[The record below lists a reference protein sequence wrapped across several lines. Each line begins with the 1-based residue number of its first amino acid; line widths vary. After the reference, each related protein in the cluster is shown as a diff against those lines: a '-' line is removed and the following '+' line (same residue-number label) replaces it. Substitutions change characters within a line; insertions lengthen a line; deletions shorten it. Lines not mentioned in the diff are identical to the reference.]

1 MSIARAVLIVGVV
14 SVAGAALVAFASR
27 TPAEVRAAKPGPG
40 ATAPSLGP
48 HFTDEQIHRHA
59 AYRGPAYLGFALG
72 TVLEI
77 VLLVVLARGPFPRL
91 VDATEGLP
99 GGWVPRALLLGAALA
114 LSTWLAQLPLSF
126 VRGYSIAHAWG
137 LSTQDAG
144 GWLTDGLK
152 AAGVGAIVAAVGVL
166 AFFAAVR
173 LFPGT
178 WWLIGWAAFTAL
190 TVLFAFAWP
199 IFIAPLFNQFT
210 PVEDESIRSRVLGL
224 AREANV
230 DIDEVLVADAS
241 RRTTAENAYVA
252 GLGSTKRMVL
262 YDTLLEEAG
271 EDETAYVVA
280 HELGHEA
287 RDHVVKG
294 VVVSSVGLLAGF
306 GLLSVLASRES
317 LWEWAGASGVGDLR
331 ALPVLALY
339 LTVTTLTLLPAQ
351 NAVSRHFERQADST
365 AIRLTRDPDTGVR
378 VFRRLAFSNIA
389 DLRPPAVAV
398 WALYSHPPTDDRIRA
413 VLDSQQAGS
422 LGRDRPLALDSLDP
436 SRDD

>member
-1 MSIARAVLIVGVV
+1 MSLTRAVLIVGVLSV
-14 SVAGAALVAFASR
+14 SSAALVAFVSR
-27 TPAEVRAAKPGPG
+27 TPAEVRAAKPGPE
-40 ATAPSLGP
+40 ATDPSLGP
-48 HFTDEQIHRHA
+48 HFTDAQINRHA

-77 VLLVVLARGPFPRL
+77 VFLVVLARGPFRRV

-99 GGWVPRALLLGAALA
+99 GGWVARAVLLGAALA
-114 LSTWLAQLPLSF
+114 LSTWLVQLPLSF
-126 VRGYSIAHAWG
+126 VRGYSIARAWG

-144 GWLTDGLK
+144 GWLTDSLK
-152 AAGVGAIVAAVGVL
+152 AAGVGAIVAAISVV

-173 LFPGT
+173 WFPRS

-190 TVLFAFAWP
+190 TALFAFAWP
-199 IFIAPLFNQFT
+199 ILIAPLFNRFT
-210 PVEDESIRSRVLGL
+210 PVEDESTRSRVLAL
-224 AREANV
+224 AREADV
-230 DIDEVLVADAS
+230 DINEVLVADAS

-280 HELGHEA
+280 HELGHEVG
-287 RDHVVKG
+287 DHVVKG
-294 VVVSSVGLLAGF
+294 VVLSSVGLLAGF
-306 GLLSVLASRES
+306 GLLWLLASRES
-317 LWEWAGASGVGDLR
+317 VWEWAGASGVGDLR
-331 ALPVLALY
+331 ALPVLLLY
-339 LTVTTLTLLPAQ
+339 LTVATLMLLPAQ
-351 NAVSRHFERQADST
+351 SAVSRHFEREADST
-365 AIRLTRDPDTGVR
+365 AIRLTEDPDTGVS

-413 VLDSQQAGS
+413 VLDS
-422 LGRDRPLALDSLDP
+422 
-436 SRDD
+436 

>member
-1 MSIARAVLIVGVV
+1 MSLARAVLIVSIV
-14 SVAGAALVAFASR
+14 SISCAALVAFVSR
-27 TPAEVRAAKPGPG
+27 TPAEVRAAKPGPE
-40 ATAPSLGP
+40 ATDSSLGP
-48 HFTDEQIHRHA
+48 HFTDAQINRHA

-77 VLLVVLARGPFPRL
+77 VFLVVLARGPFRRV
-91 VDATEGLP
+91 VDATDGLP
-99 GGWVPRALLLGAALA
+99 GGWVARALLLGAVLA
-114 LSTWLAQLPLSF
+114 LSTWLVQLPLSF

-137 LSTQDAG
+137 LSTQNVA
-144 GWLTDGLK
+144 GWLTDSLK
-152 AAGVGAIVAAVGVL
+152 AAGVGAIVAAVSVL
-166 AFFAAVR
+166 AFVAAVR
-173 LFPGT
+173 WFPRS

-190 TVLFAFAWP
+190 TALFAFAWP
-199 IFIAPLFNQFT
+199 IVIAPLFNRFT
-210 PVEDESIRSRVLGL
+210 PVDDESTRSRVLAL
-224 AREANV
+224 ACEADV

-280 HELGHEA
+280 HELGHEVGN
-287 RDHVVKG
+287 HVVKG

-306 GLLSVLASRES
+306 GLLWLLASRES
-317 LWEWAGASGVGDLR
+317 VWEWAGASGVGDLR
-331 ALPVLALY
+331 ALPVLLLY
-339 LTVTTLTLLPAQ
+339 LTVATLILLPAQ
-351 NAVSRHFERQADST
+351 SAVSRHFERQADAT
-365 AIRLTRDPDTGVR
+365 AIRLTEDPDTGVR

-413 VLDSQQAGS
+413 VLDS
-422 LGRDRPLALDSLDP
+422 
-436 SRDD
+436 

>member
-14 SVAGAALVAFASR
+14 SIASAALVAFVSR
-27 TPAEVRAAKPGPG
+27 TPAEVRAARPGPE
-40 ATAPSLGP
+40 ATDPSLGP
-48 HFTDEQIHRHA
+48 DFTEEHISRHA
-59 AYRGPAYLGFALG
+59 AYRGPAYLGFASG

-77 VLLVVLARGPFPRL
+77 LLIVVLARGPFRRL
-91 VDATEGLP
+91 ADATQGLP
-99 GGWVPRALLLGAALA
+99 GGWIARALLLGAVLALA
-114 LSTWLAQLPLSF
+114 TWLVHLPLSF
-126 VRGYSIAHAWG
+126 VRGYAIAHAWG

-152 AAGVGAIVAAVGVL
+152 AAGVGAIVAAVSVL

-173 LFPGT
+173 WFPRT

-190 TVLFAFAWP
+190 TAFFAFAWP
-199 IFIAPLFNQFT
+199 ILIAPLFNRFT
-210 PVEDESIRSRVLGL
+210 PVTDDSIRSRVLAL

-230 DIDEVLVADAS
+230 DINEVLVADAS

-262 YDTLLEEAG
+262 YDTLLDAAG

-280 HELGHEA
+280 HELGHEVG
-287 RDHVVKG
+287 DHVVKG

-306 GLLSVLASRES
+306 GFLSLLASRES
-317 LWEWAGASGVGDLR
+317 AWEWAGASGVGDLR

-339 LTVTTLTLLPAQ
+339 LTVATLLLLPLQ
-351 NAVSRHFERQADST
+351 SAVSRHFERQADST
-365 AIRLTRDPDTGVR
+365 AIRLTEDPDTGVR

-398 WALYSHPPTDDRIRA
+398 WALYSHPPVDDRIRA
-413 VLDSQQAGS
+413 ILDS
-422 LGRDRPLALDSLDP
+422 
-436 SRDD
+436 